1 MDYTVKIGTAENERT
16 DALVL
21 PVFADGKLSTT
32 GKQLDKISGNFL
44 SKMLKIGDITGKL
57 KQMLLLHDVPG
68 IKAKRILLVG
78 CGQETELTEAKY
90 QDLINQMT
98 TYLQQTAA
106 KDVICLLPEVKCQ
119 HRTLAWKI
127 RHIVIH
133 ANAALYQFN
142 SFRSKKNNP
151 ENPLNQ
157 ITFLVNKEELAA
169 SKQAIKEGIAIGHGM
184 NMAKDLENTPANIC
198 NPKYLADAAVKWA
211 KKHKSVKATVLGEKA
226 MEKLGMGALLA
237 VGKGSENESQLI
249 VLEYQGAKKS
259 QKPIVL
265 VGKGIT
271 FDTGG
276 ISLKPSSAI
285 NGMKYDM
292 CGAAS
297 VFAALQVAV
306 ELALPLNIVMV
317 IASAENMPDGK
328 ATRPDDIVT
337 TMSGI
342 TVEIGNTDAE
352 GRLVLCD
359 ALTYCERF
367 KPEVVIDV
375 ATLTGAC
382 IVALGTQASGL
393 LANNQ
398 NLAND
403 LLTAGNESF
412 DRVWQLPLW
421 PEYQELL
428 DSQFADVNNVGSG
441 DAGTI
446 TAACF
451 MARFTEKYAWAHLD
465 IAGTAHIRQK
475 KAYAT
480 GRPVPLLSQFLIDKA
495 K

>member
-1 MDYTVKIGTAENERT
+1 MDYLVKIGTGENERA

-21 PVFADGKLSTT
+21 PVFAEGKLSAAA
-32 GKQLDKISGNFL
+32 KHLDKQSGNIF
-44 SKMLKIGDITGKL
+44 SKMIKTGDMAGTF
-57 KQMLLLHDVPG
+57 KQTLLLHDVPG
-68 IKAKRILLVG
+68 IKAKRVLLIG
-78 CGQETELTEAKY
+78 CGIEAELTENKY
-90 QDLINQMT
+90 QDLITQMIAT
-98 TYLQQTAA
+98 LQQTAA
-106 KDVICLLPEVKCQ
+106 SDIICLLPEVSCNK
-119 HRTLAWKI
+119 RSMAWKI
-127 RHIVIH
+127 RHAVITSD
-133 ANAALYQFN
+133 AATYQFTE
-142 SFRSKKNNP
+142 FKSKKNT
-151 ENPLNQ
+151 ENKLQ
-157 ITFLVNKEELAA
+157 QMTFLVEKEALATC
-169 SKQAIKEGIAIGHGM
+169 KQAIKEGVAIGKAM
-184 NMAKDLENTPANIC
+184 SMAKNLENSPGNIC
-198 NPKYLADAAVKWA
+198 TPKYIADAASKWA
-211 KKHKSVKATVLGEKA
+211 KKHKNVHSTILGEKA
-226 MEKLGMGALLA
+226 IEKLGMGAFLA
-237 VGKGSENESQLI
+237 VGKGSSNESQLI
-249 VLEYQGAKKS
+249 VLEYKGGKKS

-276 ISLKPSSAI
+276 ISLKPSSGI

-317 IASAENMPDGK
+317 IASAENMPDGN

-337 TMSGI
+337 TMSGK

-352 GRLVLCD
+352 GRLVLCE

-367 KPEVVIDV
+367 NPEVVIDV

-382 IVALGTQASGL
+382 IIALGTHASGL

-398 NLAND
+398 ALADD
-403 LLTAGNESF
+403 LLKAGQESF

-421 PEYQELL
+421 PEYQDAL
-428 DSQFADVNNVGSG
+428 DSQFADMNNMGLG

-446 TAACF
+446 VAACF

-465 IAGTAHIRQK
+465 IAGTAHVRQK